1 MLSAT
6 TTIAD
11 LIPGFEPEN
20 ELEGRLTT
28 DASIL
33 AGLAWG
39 TPRPGHPEGTVAA
52 HVADMLRRIPRDDP
66 HRAELRAVTIVHDAA
81 KAFVRTELAW
91 SPENDHAVLA
101 RRLAARHTD
110 DERLLN
116 SIELHDEA
124 YWQWRQAGR
133 DASPQPTL
141 DRATDPTL
149 LARFIELDASTEG
162 KDLTFLWWFRR
173 HTTDLLRHGIDWSA
187 APLLSGDAAHF
198 LYLKEFAVE
207 PERQDPVALAARR
220 VIAAGSQI
228 LRATGQVLASGDRT
242 RVLLLWAFAGDPIGR
257 ILREGS
263 VVRRAL
269 RRDGD
274 LRAAGEIEARLYR
287 LDAALPL
294 RS

>member
-20 ELEGRLTT
+20 DLERRLTT
-28 DASIL
+28 DPSIL

-52 HVADMLRRIPRDDP
+52 HVAEMLQRIPEDDP
-66 HRAELRAVTIVHDAA
+66 QRGELRVITIVHDAA
-81 KAFVRTELAW
+81 KAFVHPGIGWT
-91 SPENDHAVLA
+91 PDNDHAVLA
-101 RRLAARHTD
+101 RRLAAHHTD

-116 SIELHDEA
+116 IIELHDDA
-124 YWQWRQAGR
+124 YWQWRQLGR

-141 DRATDPTL
+141 DRAADPTL

-173 HTTDLLRHGIDWSA
+173 HTAGVLDDTGDWSN
-187 APLLSGDAAHF
+187 APLLATHAGPV

-207 PERQDPVALAARR
+207 PPRQQALARAARR
-220 VIAAGSQI
+220 VVEAGSR
-228 LRATGQVLASGDRT
+228 LLEASGRVLASGDGT
-242 RVLLLWAFAGDPIGR
+242 RVLLLWCFAGDPIGR
-257 ILREGS
+257 ILREGT
-263 VVRRAL
+263 VVRHAL
-269 RRDGD
+269 RRDGE
-274 LRAAGEIEARLYR
+274 LRAAREIEARLYR
-287 LDAALPL
+287 LDVV
-294 RS
+294 